1 MPEAAAEDALAE
13 LADAMAARIEANA
26 EFLDAVEQAR
36 EHGAISRQGLLES
49 LEREVRGDTQYL
61 KRLSASPD
69 FEIELSPEDVLRW
82 DAVESDHDDAHEP
95 NDDPFRP
102 D

>member
-1 MPEAAAEDALAE
+1 MPEAAAEDALE
-13 LADAMAARIEANA
+13 NLADAMAARIEANA
-26 EFLDAVEQAR
+26 AFLEALEAAEENGV
-36 EHGAISRQGLLES
+36 ISRQGLLES

-61 KRLSASPD
+61 KRLSASPR
-69 FEIELSPEDVLRW
+69 FEIELSPEDVSRW
-82 DAVESDHDDAHEP
+82 DAVPSDHDAAHEP